1 MTTAPDAVSTRT
13 GRVASLISLTNPAVL
28 TVAHRGDWSH
38 APENSLGAIR
48 DAIAAGVEIVEFDTQ
63 PTSDGAL
70 IVIHDETYDRTSTLS
85 GPIEALP
92 LSSVRTARLRAGD
105 GIDKPL
111 TDERIPTLAEALEE
125 ARNRIVVNIDTKYE
139 VDLPAVTKTVL
150 DLGMADDVIIKSNVD
165 TWRDVALVRQMPFF
179 GHLPYMPKIRLDA
192 ARAAE
197 HVEITQA
204 LGSGMIEARFDDIAD
219 LVAVRAACLPAN
231 IRLWINTL
239 DPVHPLDF
247 SDSNAL
253 KDPDGVWGTLIR
265 AGVGAI
271 QTDQI
276 AFFRSWVASLGG

>member
-1 MTTAPDAVSTRT
+1 MSDAASIAT
-13 GRVASLISLTNPAVL
+13 GRVASLISLANPAIL

-63 PTSDGAL
+63 PTADGHL
-70 IVIHDETYDRTSTLS
+70 IVIHDETYDRTSTLT
-85 GPIEALP
+85 GPIETQL
-92 LSSVRTARLRAGD
+92 LSSVREARLRAGD
-105 GIDKPL
+105 GVDTPL

-125 ARNRIVVNIDTKYE
+125 ARNRIIVNIDTKYE

-150 DLGMADDVIIKSNVD
+150 DLGMADNVIVKSNVD
-165 TWRDVALVRQMPFF
+165 TWHDVAIVRGMPFF

-192 ARAAE
+192 ARASE
-197 HVEITQA
+197 HVEIATA
-204 LGSGMIEARFDDIAD
+204 LGSGMIEARFDDFAD
-219 LVAVRAACLPAN
+219 LLAARAACLTAD

-247 SDSNAL
+247 RDSNAL
-253 KDPDGVWGTLIR
+253 ADADGVWGMLIR

-276 AFFRSWVASLGG
+276 AFFRSWLKQAGF

>member
-1 MTTAPDAVSTRT
+1 MSDAISIAT

-38 APENSLGAIR
+38 APENSLPAIR
-48 DAIAAGVEIVEFDTQ
+48 DCIAAGVEIVEFDTQ
-63 PTSDGAL
+63 PTSDGHL

-85 GPIEALP
+85 GAIETQP
-92 LSSVRTARLRAGD
+92 LSRVREARLRAGD

-111 TDERIPTLAEALEE
+111 TGERIPTLAEALEE

-139 VDLPAVTKTVL
+139 VDLPGVTKIVL
-150 DLGMADDVIIKSNVD
+150 DLGMADNVIIKSAVD
-165 TWRDVALVRQMPFF
+165 SWHDVALVREMPFF

-192 ARAAE
+192 ARATE
-197 HVEITQA
+197 HVEIAKA
-204 LGSGMIEARFDDIAD
+204 LGSGMIEARFDHFAD
-219 LVAVRAACLPAN
+219 LLAARAACLPAN

-239 DPVHPLDF
+239 DVSYPMDF
-247 SDSNAL
+247 NDRRAL
-253 KDPDGVWGTLIR
+253 NDPDGVWGTLIR

-276 AFFRSWVASLGG
+276 AFFRSWVQRAGF